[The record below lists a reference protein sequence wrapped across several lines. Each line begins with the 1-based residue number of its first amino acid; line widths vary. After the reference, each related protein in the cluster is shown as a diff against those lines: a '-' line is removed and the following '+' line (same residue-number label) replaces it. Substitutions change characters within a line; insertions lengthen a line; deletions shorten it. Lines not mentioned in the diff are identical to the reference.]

1 MISSA
6 KGDADQHRPVSP
18 ALTFGLRRRELSDE
32 RQNQGHWRKYN
43 SSAAPDFTFAMTLR
57 GNTAANV
64 TSTALAARFVD
75 GPRLSAPDQAE
86 QRLADWL
93 TDVAA
98 EHAAA
103 INEVAARFPLART
116 ILLGV
121 AEASPYLFD
130 LVRADAAR
138 AIRLLE
144 CEPEAYLA
152 QLIEDTC
159 RKVAAASSEA
169 DVMQLLRRMK
179 SEAALLI
186 ALCDIGGVW
195 PVMRVTA
202 ALTELAVASV
212 QAALRHVL
220 RQEAARG
227 RLSPTSLDCP
237 EDNSGLVVLAMG
249 KMGAG
254 ELNYSSD
261 IDLIVFFDPA
271 APTLAADIEPQPFF
285 VRVTQGLARLLQQR
299 TGDGYVFRV
308 DLRLRPD
315 PASTQVA
322 ISIESAMHYYEREGR
337 TWERA
342 AMIKARPCAGD
353 AKAGEALVAEIAPFV
368 WRKHLDFAALA
379 DVHDMKRQMQTY
391 RGQSE
396 IAVEGHNVKV
406 GRGGIREIE
415 FFAQTQQLIAGGRHP
430 QLRVRPTLEALNVL
444 AASDWITFEA
454 RDQLTAAY
462 VFLRRVEHRLQMVA
476 DEQTHALPD
485 DIEAVERFAR
495 FFGYDSRAAFARD
508 LLGHLNIVQGHYG
521 KLFEGD
527 PTGTAKLPAVDYRA
541 GPDDPR
547 LLEYLTTLGFKKPAM
562 VAQTVQDW
570 LVGDYRVFRQE
581 LTRNA
586 FVEFVPALIDG
597 LANAEEPDNA
607 VTAFDRFLQ
616 ALQRGGRL
624 ISLLSQNRDL
634 VALVA
639 LILGAAPRLGD
650 MLARQPQIM
659 DGLIDPRFFGAMPD
673 QRELSA
679 RLAATLVDANSYEE
693 FLDRLRLFGQESL
706 FLIGTRI
713 LSGTVSAQ
721 QASIAFADVAEG
733 IVHTVHGLVTDRFAA
748 QHGRIKGQE
757 TAIVAMGRL
766 GSREMTASS
775 DLDLILLYDF
785 DPEYPDSDGPRSLQG
800 AHYFARFTQRLISAF
815 TTRTNYGVLY
825 DVDMRLRPSGRAGP
839 VASHL
844 KSFAEYQDREA
855 WTWEHM
861 ALTRARVI
869 SASPEFRA
877 KIETIMRGV
886 LTRPRDAAGVA
897 KDVADMRRAVAL
909 EKGEDDV
916 WDLKYAA
923 GGMVD
928 VDFIAQYLQLVHAAD
943 KPDILD
949 VSTLHVLD
957 NAARLG
963 VLPQPAAEILRS
975 ATRLYHD
982 LTQILRLC
990 VSERFKPE
998 TSGEDLLRVL
1008 ARAGDA
1014 PDFSSLEAR
1023 VKETQTEVRR
1033 VFRDLVEG
1041 N

>member
-6 KGDADQHRPVSP
+6 KCRADQPC
-18 ALTFGLRRRELSDE
+18 
-32 RQNQGHWRKYN
+32 
-43 SSAAPDFTFAMTLR
+43 
-57 GNTAANV
+57 
-64 TSTALAARFVD
+64 LAARFVD
-75 GPRLSAPDQAE
+75 GPHLSAPGHAE
-86 QRLADWL
+86 QQLADWL
-93 TDVAA
+93 AGLA
-98 EHAAA
+98 PAQAAA
-103 INEVAARFPLART
+103 AGDFIVRFPRVKT
-116 ILLGV
+116 ILSGI

-130 LVRADAAR
+130 LLRADGAR
-138 AIRLLE
+138 AIRLLG
-144 CEPEAYLA
+144 CDPERHLA
-152 QLIEDTC
+152 GLVERTGREIS
-159 RKVAAASSEA
+159 VASSEA
-169 DVMQLLRRMK
+169 EVMPLLRRMK

-195 PVMRVTA
+195 PVMQVTA
-202 ALTELAVASV
+202 ALTDLAVAAV
-212 QAALRHVL
+212 QAALRFAL

-227 RLSPTSLDCP
+227 RLSPPSPDTP
-237 EDNSGLVVLAMG
+237 EENSGLVVLAMG

-271 APTLAADIEPQPFF
+271 APTLAPGIEPQPFF
-285 VRVTQGLARLLQQR
+285 VRVTQAMTRLMQQR

-315 PASTQVA
+315 PSSTQVA
-322 ISIESAMHYYEREGR
+322 ISTEFALHYYEREGR

-353 AKAGEALVAEIAPFV
+353 ARAGEALVAEIAPFV

-430 QLRVRPTLEALNVL
+430 QLRVRPTLHALNVL
-444 AASDWITFEA
+444 ASSNWITSAA
-454 RDQLTAAY
+454 RDELTAAY
-462 VFLRRVEHRLQMVA
+462 QFLRRVEHRLQMVA
-476 DEQTHALPD
+476 DEQTHSLPD
-485 DIEAVERFAR
+485 DVEAVERFAR
-495 FFGYDSRAAFARD
+495 FFGYASRAAFARD
-508 LLGHLNIVQGHYG
+508 LLGHLNVVQGHYE

-527 PTGTAKLPAVDYRA
+527 PTGTAKLPPADFGA
-541 GPDDPR
+541 GAEDPR
-547 LLEYLTTLGFKKPAM
+547 LLEHLVALGFKKPLM
-562 VAQTVQDW
+562 VAQTVRHW
-570 LVGDYRVFRQE
+570 MTGDYRVFKTE
-581 LTRNA
+581 ATRHA
-586 FVEFVPALIDG
+586 FVAFVPALIDG
-597 LANAEEPDNA
+597 LAHAEEPDGA

-639 LILGAAPRLGD
+639 LVLGAAPRLGD

-673 QRELSA
+673 QRELSG
-679 RLAATLVDANSYEE
+679 RLAATLADAHSYEE

-721 QASIAFADVAEG
+721 QASVAFADVAEG
-733 IVHTVHGLVTDRFAA
+733 IVHTVHDLVTGRFAA
-748 QHGRIKGQE
+748 QHGRIRGQQ

-785 DPEYPDSDGPRSLQG
+785 DPEYPDSDGPRSLHG
-800 AHYFARFTQRLISAF
+800 AQYFARFTQRLISAF

-825 DVDMRLRPSGRAGP
+825 EVDMRLRPSGRAGP
-839 VASHL
+839 VASHV
-844 KSFAEYQDREA
+844 KSFAEYQEREA
-855 WTWEHM
+855 WTWEHL

-869 SASPEFRA
+869 SGPPEFRA
-877 KIETIMRGV
+877 RIEGIIREV
-886 LTRPRDAAGVA
+886 LTRPRDAASVA
-897 KDVADMRRAVAL
+897 SDVAEMRRAIAL

-923 GGMVD
+923 GGLID
-928 VDFIAQYLQLVHAAD
+928 IDFIAQYLQLVHAAAA
-943 KPDILD
+943 PEILD
-949 VSTLHVLD
+949 VSPSHVLD
-957 NAARLG
+957 NAVRLG
-963 VLPQPAAEILRS
+963 VLPPSDAEILRS
-975 ATRLYHD
+975 AAHLYHD

-990 VSERFKPE
+990 VSEKFRPE
-998 TSGEDLLRVL
+998 TAGEDLLRL
-1008 ARAGDA
+1008 MARAGDA
-1014 PDFSSLEAR
+1014 PDFSSLLAR
-1023 VKETQTEVRR
+1023 VRETQGEVRR
-1033 VFRDLVEG
+1033 VFRAIVGEG
-1041 N
+1041 G

>member
-1 MISSA
+1 MTSSA
-6 KGDADQHRPVSP
+6 KGDADQHC
-18 ALTFGLRRRELSDE
+18 
-32 RQNQGHWRKYN
+32 
-43 SSAAPDFTFAMTLR
+43 
-57 GNTAANV
+57 
-64 TSTALAARFVD
+64 LAARFVD
-75 GPRLSAPDQAE
+75 GPHVSAPDQAE
-86 QRLADWL
+86 QRLKDWL
-93 TDVAA
+93 TDLPAA
-98 EHAAA
+98 EAAA
-103 INEVAARFPLART
+103 VEGLIARFPHARS
-116 ILLGV
+116 ILLGI

-138 AIRLLE
+138 MIRLFA
-144 CEPEAYLA
+144 CAPEPYLA
-152 QLIEDTC
+152 ELIERTC
-159 RKVAAASSEA
+159 REVQAASSDA
-169 DVMQLLRRMK
+169 DVMVLLRRMK

-186 ALCDIGGVW
+186 ALADIGGVW
-195 PVMRVTA
+195 PVMQVTA

-212 QAALRHVL
+212 RAALRHVL

-227 RLSPTSLDCP
+227 RLSPANLDSP

-261 IDLIVFFDPA
+261 IDLIVFFDSA
-271 APTLAADIEPQPFF
+271 APTLAPDIEPQPFF
-285 VRVTQGLARLLQQR
+285 VRVTQALARLLQQR

-322 ISIESAMHYYEREGR
+322 ISIDSALHYYEREGR

-353 AKAGEALVAEIAPFV
+353 AKAGEALVADLAPFV

-379 DVHDMKRQMQTY
+379 DVHDMKRQMQTF

-396 IAVEGHNVKV
+396 IAVEGHNVKI

-430 QLRVRPTLEALNVL
+430 QLRARPTLEALDVL
-444 AASDWITFEA
+444 ASSNWITFEA
-454 RDQLTAAY
+454 RDELAAAY
-462 VFLRRVEHRLQMVA
+462 IFLRRVEHRLQMVA
-476 DEQTHALPD
+476 DEQTHTLPD
-485 DIEAVERFAR
+485 EIEAVERFAH
-495 FFGYDSRAAFARD
+495 FFGYDSRPAFARD
-508 LLGHLNIVQGHYG
+508 LLRHLNVVQGHYA

-527 PTGTAKLPAVDYRA
+527 PTGTVKLPAVDHAA
-541 GPDDPR
+541 GSDDAR
-547 LLEYLTTLGFKKPAM
+547 LLEYLATLGFKQPIM
-562 VAQTVQDW
+562 VAQTVQNW
-570 LVGDYRVFRQE
+570 MVGDYRVFRIE
-581 LTRNA
+581 ATRNA

-597 LANAEEPDNA
+597 LANAEEPDHA
-607 VTAFDRFLQ
+607 VTAFDRLLQ

-679 RLAATLVDANSYEE
+679 RLAATLADAHSYEE

-721 QASIAFADVAEG
+721 QASVAFADVAEG
-733 IVHTVHGLVTDRFAA
+733 IVHTVHGLVTDRFAD

-757 TAIVAMGRL
+757 TAILAMGRL

-785 DPEYPDSDGPRSLQG
+785 DPEEPESDGARPLQG

-825 DVDMRLRPSGRAGP
+825 EVDMRLRPSGRAGP
-839 VASHL
+839 VASHIR
-844 KSFAEYQDREA
+844 SFAEYQDREA

-869 SASPEFRA
+869 SASPQFRS
-877 KIETIMRGV
+877 KIETIIRSV
-886 LTRPRDAAGVA
+886 LTRPRDAPSVGT
-897 KDVADMRRAVAL
+897 DVAEMRRAIAL
-909 EKGEDDV
+909 EKGEDDI
-916 WDLKYAA
+916 WDLKYAK

-928 VDFIAQYLQLVHAAD
+928 IDFIAQYLQLIHAAD
-943 KPDILD
+943 KPGILD

-963 VLPQPAAEILRS
+963 VLPQSAAEVLRS
-975 ATRLYHD
+975 AARLYHD

-998 TSGEDLLRVL
+998 TAGEDLLRVL

-1014 PDFSSLEAR
+1014 PDFSSLQAR
-1023 VKETQTEVRR
+1023 VKETQSEVRR
-1033 VFRDLVEG
+1033 VFHHIVE
-1041 N
+1041 NRS

>member
-1 MISSA
+1 
-6 KGDADQHRPVSP
+6 
-18 ALTFGLRRRELSDE
+18 
-32 RQNQGHWRKYN
+32 
-43 SSAAPDFTFAMTLR
+43 MTIR
-57 GNTAANV
+57 GRTEANV
-64 TSTALAARFVD
+64 KSGALAARFVD
-75 GPRLSAPDQAE
+75 GPCVSAPDKAE
-86 QRLADWL
+86 RRLKDWL
-93 TDVAA
+93 SDLAPA
-98 EHAAA
+98 QAAA
-103 INEVAARFPLART
+103 IDGMLARFPRVRT
-116 ILLGV
+116 IFSGI

-130 LVRADAAR
+130 LVSADSAR
-138 AIRLLE
+138 ALRLLE
-144 CEPEAYLA
+144 CEPELHLA
-152 QLIEDTC
+152 QLIENT
-159 RKVAAASSEA
+159 RSEVAAASSEA
-169 DVMQLLRRMK
+169 DVMHKLRRTK

-195 PVMRVTA
+195 SVMQVTE
-202 ALTELAVASV
+202 ALTDLAVTSV
-212 QAALRHVL
+212 QSALRFL
-220 RQEAARG
+220 LQQEAMRG
-227 RLSPTSLDCP
+227 RMTPLNPDRP
-237 EDNSGLVVLAMG
+237 EEGSGLIVLAMG

-254 ELNYSSD
+254 ELNFSSD
-261 IDLIVFFDPA
+261 IDLIVFFDA
-271 APTLAADIEPQPFF
+271 AASTLAPDIEPQPFF
-285 VRVTQGLARLLQQR
+285 VRVTQGLSRLLQQR
-299 TGDGYVFRV
+299 SVDGYVFRV

-315 PASTQVA
+315 PSSTPVA
-322 ISIESAMHYYEREGR
+322 ISTASALHYYEREGR

-342 AMIKARPCAGD
+342 AMIKARACAGD
-353 AKAGEALVAEIAPFV
+353 LRAGETLMADLAPFV

-430 QLRVRPTLEALNVL
+430 ELRVRPTLEALNVL
-444 AASDWITFEA
+444 ASSDWITFEA

-462 VFLRRVEHRLQMVA
+462 EFLRRVEHRLQMMA
-476 DEQTHALPD
+476 DEQTHALPEAD
-485 DIEAVERFAR
+485 EAVERFAC

-508 LLGHLNIVQGHYG
+508 LLGHLHVVQGHYA

-527 PTGTAKLPAVDYRA
+527 PAGTAKLPAVDYAA

-547 LLEYLTTLGFKKPAM
+547 LIEHLASLGFKKPAM
-562 VAQTVQDW
+562 VAQTARQW
-570 LVGDYRVFRQE
+570 LDGDYRVFRTE
-581 LTRNA
+581 STRSA
-586 FVEFVPALIDG
+586 FVEFLPSLIAG

-607 VTAFDRFLQ
+607 VAVFDQFLQ

-624 ISLLSQNRDL
+624 FLLLSQNRDL

-673 QRELSA
+673 RRELSA
-679 RLAATLVDANSYEE
+679 RLAATLKDAHSYEE
-693 FLDRLRLFGQESL
+693 FLDRLRLFGRESL

-733 IVHTVHGLVTDRFAA
+733 IVHTVHGLVSDQFAT
-748 QHGRIKGQE
+748 QYGRIKGQQ
-757 TAIVAMGRL
+757 TAILAMGRL
-766 GSREMTASS
+766 GSREMTAAS
-775 DLDLILLYDF
+775 DLDLILLYEF
-785 DPEYPDSDGPRSLQG
+785 DPEHPDSDGAKSLHG
-800 AHYFARFTQRLISAF
+800 AQYFARFTQRLISAF

-825 DVDMRLRPSGRAGP
+825 EVDMRLRPSGRAGP

-844 KSFAEYQDREA
+844 DSFAEYQDREA

-869 SASPEFRA
+869 SASPDFRRRVEQ
-877 KIETIMRGV
+877 IIRQV
-886 LTRPRDAAGVA
+886 LTRPRDAVSVA
-897 KDVADMRRAVAL
+897 SDVADMRRAIAL
-909 EKGEDDV
+909 EKGEDDI

-928 VDFIAQYLQLVHAAD
+928 IDFIAQYLQLVHAAE

-963 VLPQPAAEILRS
+963 VLAQSSAEILRS
-975 ATRLYHD
+975 AARLYHD

-998 TSGEDLLRVL
+998 TSGEDLLRVM

-1023 VKETQTEVRR
+1023 VKETQAEVRR
-1033 VFRDLVEG
+1033 VFRALVENG
-1041 N
+1041 S

>member
-6 KGDADQHRPVSP
+6 KGDADQC
-18 ALTFGLRRRELSDE
+18 
-32 RQNQGHWRKYN
+32 
-43 SSAAPDFTFAMTLR
+43 
-57 GNTAANV
+57 
-64 TSTALAARFVD
+64 LAARFVG
-75 GPRLSAPDQAE
+75 GPHVSAPGNAG

-93 TDVAA
+93 TDLAP
-98 EHAAA
+98 EQAAA
-103 INEVAARFPLART
+103 IDRFIARFPLAKT
-116 ILLGV
+116 ILLGI

-130 LVRADAAR
+130 LVRADGSR
-138 AIRLLE
+138 TIRLLE
-144 CEPEAYLA
+144 SDPEAHLA
-152 QLIEDTC
+152 RLIENTC
-159 RKVAAASSEA
+159 RDISAASSEA
-169 DVMQLLRRMK
+169 DVMASFRRMK

-195 PVMRVTA
+195 PVMQVTA
-202 ALTELAVASV
+202 ALTDLAVVSV
-212 QAALRHVL
+212 QSALRYVL

-227 RLSPTSLDCP
+227 RLLPPNLDSP
-237 EDNSGLVVLAMG
+237 EDNSGLIVLAMG

-261 IDLIVFFDPA
+261 IDLIVFFDSS
-271 APTLAADIEPQPFF
+271 APTLAPDIEPQPFF
-285 VRVTQGLARLLQQR
+285 VRVTQALSRLLQQR

-315 PASTQVA
+315 PSSTPVA
-322 ISIESAMHYYEREGR
+322 ISTDAALHYYEREGR

-353 AKAGEALVAEIAPFV
+353 ANAGEALIAEIAPFV

-379 DVHDMKRQMQTY
+379 DVHDMKRQMQTF

-415 FFAQTQQLIAGGRHP
+415 FFAQTQQLIAGGRNP
-430 QLRVRPTLEALNVL
+430 ELRVRPTLEALDVL
-444 AASDWITFEA
+444 ASSNWITFEA
-454 RDQLTAAY
+454 RDELTAAY
-462 VFLRRVEHRLQMVA
+462 LFLRRVEHRLQMVA
-476 DEQTHALPD
+476 DEQTHTLPD
-485 DIEAVERFAR
+485 EVEAVERFAC
-495 FFGYDSRAAFARD
+495 FLGYASRAAFARD
-508 LLGHLNIVQGHYG
+508 LLGHLKIVQRHYE

-527 PTGTAKLPAVDYRA
+527 PTGTAKLPAVDYSA
-541 GPDDPR
+541 GAEDPR
-547 LLEYLTTLGFKKPAM
+547 LLEHLATLGFKAPLM
-562 VAQTVQDW
+562 VAQTVQQW
-570 LVGDYRVFRQE
+570 MRGEYRAFRRKS
-581 LTRNA
+581 TRNA
-586 FVEFVPALIDG
+586 FVEFVPTLIAG
-597 LANAEEPDNA
+597 LAKAEQPDDA

-624 ISLLSQNRDL
+624 ITLLSQNRDL

-673 QRELSA
+673 RRELSA
-679 RLAATLVDANSYEE
+679 RLAATLADADFYEE

-721 QASIAFADVAEG
+721 QAGVAFADVAEG
-733 IVHTVHGLVTDRFAA
+733 IVHTVRGLVTGQFAV

-757 TAIVAMGRL
+757 TAILAMGRL

-775 DLDLILLYDF
+775 DLDLILLYHF
-785 DPEYPDSDGPRSLQG
+785 DPNHPDSDGPRSLQG
-800 AHYFARFTQRLISAF
+800 AQYFARLTQRLISAF

-825 DVDMRLRPSGRAGP
+825 EVDMRLRPSGRQGP
-839 VASHL
+839 VASHVT
-844 KSFAEYQDREA
+844 SFAEYQQREA

-877 KIETIMRGV
+877 RIEQIIRDV
-886 LTRPRDAAGVA
+886 LTRRRDAARVA
-897 KDVADMRRAVAL
+897 NDVSEMRRAIAL

-928 VDFIAQYLQLVHAAD
+928 IDFIAQYLQLVHSAD

-957 NAARLG
+957 KAARLG
-963 VLPQPAAEILRS
+963 ALPQAAAEVLRPAA
-975 ATRLYHD
+975 RLYHD

-990 VSERFKPE
+990 VTERFKPE
-998 TSGEDLLRVL
+998 TAGEDLLRIM

-1014 PDFSSLEAR
+1014 PDFSALEAR

-1033 VFRDLVEG
+1033 VFGDLVEG
-1041 N
+1041 GN

>member
-1 MISSA
+1 
-6 KGDADQHRPVSP
+6 
-18 ALTFGLRRRELSDE
+18 
-32 RQNQGHWRKYN
+32 
-43 SSAAPDFTFAMTLR
+43 
-57 GNTAANV
+57 
-64 TSTALAARFVD
+64 
-75 GPRLSAPDQAE
+75 
-86 QRLADWL
+86 
-93 TDVAA
+93 
-98 EHAAA
+98 
-103 INEVAARFPLART
+103 
-116 ILLGV
+116 
-121 AEASPYLFD
+121 
-130 LVRADAAR
+130 
-138 AIRLLE
+138 
-144 CEPEAYLA
+144 
-152 QLIEDTC
+152 
-159 RKVAAASSEA
+159 
-169 DVMQLLRRMK
+169 
-179 SEAALLI
+179 
-186 ALCDIGGVW
+186 
-195 PVMRVTA
+195 
-202 ALTELAVASV
+202 
-212 QAALRHVL
+212 
-220 RQEAARG
+220 
-227 RLSPTSLDCP
+227 
-237 EDNSGLVVLAMG
+237 
-249 KMGAG
+249 
-254 ELNYSSD
+254 
-261 IDLIVFFDPA
+261 
-271 APTLAADIEPQPFF
+271 
-285 VRVTQGLARLLQQR
+285 
-299 TGDGYVFRV
+299 
-308 DLRLRPD
+308 
-315 PASTQVA
+315 
-322 ISIESAMHYYEREGR
+322 
-337 TWERA
+337 
-342 AMIKARPCAGD
+342 
-353 AKAGEALVAEIAPFV
+353 
-368 WRKHLDFAALA
+368 
-379 DVHDMKRQMQTY
+379 MKRQMQTF

-396 IAVEGHNVKV
+396 ISVEGHNVKI

-430 QLRVRPTLEALNVL
+430 ELRVRPTLEALNVL
-444 AASDWITFEA
+444 ASSHWITIEA

-462 VFLRRVEHRLQMVA
+462 AFLRRVEHRLQMVA
-476 DEQTHALPD
+476 DEQTHTLPD
-485 DIEAVERFAR
+485 DVEAVERFAA
-495 FFGYDSRAAFARD
+495 FFGYGNRAAFARD
-508 LLGHLNIVQGHYG
+508 LLGHLNVVQAHYG

-527 PTGTAKLPAVDYRA
+527 PTGNVQLPAADYSA

-547 LLEYLTTLGFKKPAM
+547 LLEHLATLGFKNPIM
-562 VAQTVQDW
+562 VAQTVHQW
-570 LVGDYRVFRQE
+570 MVGDYRVFRLE
-581 LTRNA
+581 STRNA
-586 FVEFVPALIDG
+586 FVEFVPALIAG
-597 LANAEEPDNA
+597 LADAEEPDHA

-673 QRELSA
+673 RSELSA
-679 RLAATLVDANSYEE
+679 RLAATLTDANSYEE

-721 QASIAFADVAEG
+721 QASVAFADVAEG

-748 QHGRIKGQE
+748 QHGRVRRQE
-757 TAIVAMGRL
+757 TAILAMGRL

-785 DPEYPDSDGPRSLQG
+785 DSEHPDSDGAKSLHG

-839 VASHL
+839 VASRFDA
-844 KSFAEYQDREA
+844 FADYQEREA

-869 SASPEFRA
+869 SSSPDFRG
-877 KIETIMRGV
+877 KIERIIREV
-886 LTRPRDAAGVA
+886 LTRRRNAAATAV
-897 KDVADMRRAVAL
+897 DVADMRRAIAL
-909 EKGEDDV
+909 EKGERDV

-928 VDFIAQYLQLVHAAD
+928 IDFIAQYLQLVHAAD

-963 VLPQPAAEILRS
+963 VLPQSEAEVLRS
-975 ATRLYHD
+975 AARLYHD

-990 VSERFKPE
+990 VTERFKPE
-998 TSGEDLLRVL
+998 TSGEDLLRVM

-1033 VFRDLVEG
+1033 VFRSVVEG
-1041 N
+1041 R

>member
-1 MISSA
+1 M
-6 KGDADQHRPVSP
+6 
-18 ALTFGLRRRELSDE
+18 
-32 RQNQGHWRKYN
+32 
-43 SSAAPDFTFAMTLR
+43 
-57 GNTAANV
+57 
-64 TSTALAARFVD
+64 
-75 GPRLSAPDQAE
+75 
-86 QRLADWL
+86 
-93 TDVAA
+93 
-98 EHAAA
+98 
-103 INEVAARFPLART
+103 
-116 ILLGV
+116 
-121 AEASPYLFD
+121 
-130 LVRADAAR
+130 
-138 AIRLLE
+138 
-144 CEPEAYLA
+144 
-152 QLIEDTC
+152 
-159 RKVAAASSEA
+159 
-169 DVMQLLRRMK
+169 
-179 SEAALLI
+179 
-186 ALCDIGGVW
+186 
-195 PVMRVTA
+195 
-202 ALTELAVASV
+202 
-212 QAALRHVL
+212 
-220 RQEAARG
+220 
-227 RLSPTSLDCP
+227 
-237 EDNSGLVVLAMG
+237 
-249 KMGAG
+249 
-254 ELNYSSD
+254 
-261 IDLIVFFDPA
+261 
-271 APTLAADIEPQPFF
+271 
-285 VRVTQGLARLLQQR
+285 ARLLQQR
-299 TGDGYVFRV
+299 NGDGYVFRV

-322 ISIESAMHYYEREGR
+322 ISTQSALHYYEREGR

-353 AKAGEALVAEIAPFV
+353 ARAGEALVSDIAPFV

-379 DVHDMKRQMQTY
+379 DVHDMKRQMQTF

-396 IAVEGHNVKV
+396 ISVEGHNVKI

-444 AASDWITFEA
+444 ASSHWITFEA

-462 VFLRRVEHRLQMVA
+462 AFLRRVEHRLQMVA
-476 DEQTHALPD
+476 DEQTHTLPD
-485 DIEAVERFAR
+485 DVEAVERFAA
-495 FFGYDSRAAFARD
+495 FFGYENRAAFAKD
-508 LLGHLNIVQGHYG
+508 LLGHLNVVQAHYG

-527 PTGTAKLPAVDYRA
+527 PTGNVQLPAADYSA

-547 LLEYLTTLGFKKPAM
+547 LLEHLATLGFKKPIM
-562 VAQTVQDW
+562 VAQTVHQW
-570 LVGDYRVFRQE
+570 MVGDYRVFRLE
-581 LTRNA
+581 STRHA
-586 FVEFVPALIDG
+586 FVEFVPALIAG
-597 LANAEEPDNA
+597 LADAEEPDHA

-673 QRELSA
+673 RSELSA
-679 RLAATLVDANSYEE
+679 RLAATLTDANSYEE

-721 QASIAFADVAEG
+721 QASVAFADVAEG

-748 QHGRIKGQE
+748 QHGRVKRQE
-757 TAIVAMGRL
+757 TAILAMGRL

-785 DPEYPDSDGPRSLQG
+785 DSEHPDSDGAKSLHG

-839 VASHL
+839 VASRFDA
-844 KSFAEYQDREA
+844 FADYQEREA

-869 SASPEFRA
+869 SSSPDFRG
-877 KIETIMRGV
+877 KIERVIREV
-886 LTRPRDAAGVA
+886 LTRSRNAAA
-897 KDVADMRRAVAL
+897 TAIDVADMRRAIAL
-909 EKGEDDV
+909 EKGERDV

-928 VDFIAQYLQLVHAAD
+928 IDFIAQYLQLVHAAD

-963 VLPQPAAEILRS
+963 VLPQSEAEVLRS
-975 ATRLYHD
+975 AARLYHD

-990 VSERFKPE
+990 VTERFKPE
-998 TSGEDLLRVL
+998 TSGEDLLRVM

-1033 VFRDLVEG
+1033 VFRSVVEG
-1041 N
+1041 RY

>member
-1 MISSA
+1 M
-6 KGDADQHRPVSP
+6 
-18 ALTFGLRRRELSDE
+18 
-32 RQNQGHWRKYN
+32 N
-43 SSAAPDFTFAMTLR
+43 SSAPS
-57 GNTAANV
+57 GNAEGHR
-64 TSTALAARFVD
+64 LAARFAAAPYV
-75 GPRLSAPDQAE
+75 SASSNAE
-86 QRLADWL
+86 QRFGDWL
-93 TDVAA
+93 AELEPAQSAVVAA
-98 EHAAA
+98 WLDRPHAKS
-103 INEVAARFPLART
+103 
-116 ILLGV
+116 ILLGIV
-121 AEASPYLFD
+121 EFSPYLFD
-130 LVRADAAR
+130 LIRADAAR
-138 AIRLLE
+138 LIRVLA
-144 CEPEAYLA
+144 CDPEQHLTS
-152 QLIEDTC
+152 LIETASRD
-159 RKVAAASSEA
+159 VLAAGGET
-169 DVMQLLRRMK
+169 DVMHLLRRMK
-179 SEAALLI
+179 AEAALMI

-202 ALTELAVASV
+202 ALTDLAVASV
-212 QAALRHVL
+212 QTALRFLL
-220 RQEAARG
+220 RQEVGRDRMTAAN
-227 RLSPTSLDCP
+227 LDRP
-237 EDNSGLVVLAMG
+237 EEGSGLIVLAMG

-271 APTLAADIEPQPFF
+271 ATSLVPDIEPAPFF
-285 VRVTQGLARLLQQR
+285 VRVTQALARLLQQR
-299 TGDGYVFRV
+299 SGDGYVFRV

-322 ISIESAMHYYEREGR
+322 MSIDAALHYYEREGR

-353 AKAGEALVAEIAPFV
+353 AKAGEALVSELSPFV

-430 QLRVRPTLEALNVL
+430 ELRVRPTLLALNVL
-444 AASDWITFEA
+444 ANSNWITFDACHE
-454 RDQLTAAY
+454 LTVAY
-462 VFLRRVEHRLQMVA
+462 EFLRRVEHRLQMIA

-485 DIEAVERFAR
+485 EPEAVERFAN
-495 FFGYDSRAAFARD
+495 FFGYENRAAFAKE
-508 LLGHLNIVQGHYG
+508 LLGHLNIVQGHYS

-527 PTGTAKLPAVDYRA
+527 PTGTAKLPDVDYSG
-541 GPDDPR
+541 GPDNPK
-547 LLEYLTTLGFKKPAM
+547 LLAHLATLGFKKPIM
-562 VAQTVQDW
+562 VAKTVQQW
-570 LVGDYRVFRQE
+570 LAGDYRALRVD
-581 LTRNA
+581 TTHNA
-586 FVEFVPALIDG
+586 FIEFVPGLIDG
-597 LANAEEPDNA
+597 LAHAEDPDDA
-607 VTAFDRFLQ
+607 VTAFDRFLG

-624 ISLLSQNRDL
+624 ITLLSQNRDL

-650 MLARQPQIM
+650 MLARTPQIM

-673 QRELSA
+673 QKELSA
-679 RLAATLVDANSYEE
+679 RLAATLKDADSYEE

-713 LSGTVSAQ
+713 LSGTVTAQ
-721 QASIAFADVAEG
+721 QASVAFADVAEG

-757 TAIVAMGRL
+757 TAILAMGRL

-785 DPEYPDSDGPRSLQG
+785 DGENPDSDGERSLHG
-800 AHYFARFTQRLISAF
+800 AQYFARFTQRLISAF

-839 VASHL
+839 VASRID
-844 KSFAEYQDREA
+844 SFADYQEREA

-869 SASPEFRA
+869 SSSPAFGKE
-877 KIETIMRGV
+877 IEGVIRNV
-886 LTRPRDAAGVA
+886 LTRPRDPVSTAG
-897 KDVADMRRAVAL
+897 DVADMRRAIAL

-916 WDLKYAA
+916 WDLKLAA
-923 GGMVD
+923 GGLVD
-928 VDFIAQYLQLVHAAD
+928 IDFIAQYLQLVHAAA
-943 KPDILD
+943 KPEILS
-949 VSTLHVLD
+949 VSTLQVLEI
-957 NAARLG
+957 AARLG
-963 VLPQPAAEILRS
+963 VLPQSEAEILRS

-982 LTQILRLC
+982 LTQIVRLC
-990 VSERFKPE
+990 VTGKFNPE
-998 TSGEDLLRVL
+998 TAGENLQRVM
-1008 ARAGDA
+1008 ARAGDT
-1014 PDFSSLEAR
+1014 PDFSTLEAR
-1023 VKETQTEVRR
+1023 VRETQAEVRR
-1033 VFRDLVEG
+1033 VFSEIVG
-1041 N
+1041 

>member
-1 MISSA
+1 MNSSA
-6 KGDADQHRPVSP
+6 KGVADQHC
-18 ALTFGLRRRELSDE
+18 
-32 RQNQGHWRKYN
+32 
-43 SSAAPDFTFAMTLR
+43 
-57 GNTAANV
+57 
-64 TSTALAARFVD
+64 LAARFVD
-75 GPRLSAPDQAE
+75 GPHVSAPDKAE
-86 QRLADWL
+86 QRLQDWL
-93 TDVAA
+93 TDLAA
-98 EHAAA
+98 DEAAA
-103 INEVAARFPLART
+103 IDGLIARFPRAKT
-116 ILLGV
+116 ILQGI

-138 AIRLLE
+138 TMRLLE
-144 CEPEAYLA
+144 CEPEPYLA
-152 QLIEDTC
+152 QLIEATC
-159 RKVAAASSEA
+159 RAVTAASSEA
-169 DVMQLLRRMK
+169 DVMALLRRMK

-195 PVMRVTA
+195 PVMQVTA

-212 QAALRHVL
+212 QAALRYVL
-220 RQEAARG
+220 QQEAARG
-227 RLSPTSLDCP
+227 RLSPPSLDSP
-237 EDNSGLVVLAMG
+237 EENSGLIVLAMG

-261 IDLIVFFDPA
+261 IDLIVFFDA
-271 APTLAADIEPQPFF
+271 RAPTLAPDIEPQPFF
-285 VRVTQGLARLLQQR
+285 VRVTQAFARLLQQR

-322 ISIESAMHYYEREGR
+322 ISMESALHYYEREGR

-353 AKAGEALVAEIAPFV
+353 ARAGEAMVADIAPFV

-396 IAVEGHNVKV
+396 IAVDGHNVKI

-430 QLRVRPTLEALNVL
+430 QLRVRPTLEALDVL
-444 AASDWITFEA
+444 ALSDWITFAA
-454 RDQLTAAY
+454 RDELTAAY
-462 VFLRRVEHRLQMVA
+462 LFLRRVEHRLQMVA
-476 DEQTHALPD
+476 DEQTHVLPD
-485 DIEAVERFAR
+485 EIEAVERFAH
-495 FFGYDSRAAFARD
+495 FLGYESRAAFARD
-508 LLGHLNIVQGHYG
+508 LLGHLNVVQGHYA

-527 PTGTAKLPAVDYRA
+527 PTGTAKLPSADYRA

-547 LLEYLTTLGFKKPAM
+547 LLEHLAALGFKKPIM
-562 VAQTVQDW
+562 VAQTIRHW
-570 LVGDYRVFRQE
+570 MVGDYRVFRRE
-581 LTRNA
+581 ATRAA
-586 FVEFVPALIDG
+586 FIEFVPALIDG
-597 LANAEEPDNA
+597 LAHAEEPDSA
-607 VTAFDRFLQ
+607 VGAFDRFLQ
-616 ALQRGGRL
+616 ELQRGGRL
-624 ISLLSQNRDL
+624 ISLLGQNRDL

-639 LILGAAPRLGD
+639 LVLGAAPRLGD

-673 QRELSA
+673 QRELST
-679 RLAATLVDANSYEE
+679 RLAATLADANSYEE

-721 QASIAFADVAEG
+721 QASVAFADVAEG

-748 QHGRIKGQE
+748 QHGRIRGQQ

-785 DPEYPDSDGPRSLQG
+785 DPEQPDSDGARPLHG

-825 DVDMRLRPSGRAGP
+825 EVDMRLRPSGRAGP
-839 VASHL
+839 VASHIE
-844 KSFAEYQDREA
+844 SFAEYQEREA

-877 KIETIMRGV
+877 KIEQTIRAV
-886 LTRPRDAAGVA
+886 LTRSRDSAAVA
-897 KDVADMRRAVAL
+897 SDVVEMRRAVAL
-909 EKGEDDV
+909 EKGERDV

-923 GGMVD
+923 GGTVD
-928 VDFIAQYLQLVHAAD
+928 IDFIAQYLQLVHAAE

-963 VLPQPAAEILRS
+963 VLPQSAAEVLRPAA
-975 ATRLYHD
+975 RLYHD

-990 VSERFKPE
+990 VSEGFKPE
-998 TSGEDLLRVL
+998 TAGEDLLRVM

-1023 VKETQTEVRR
+1023 VKETQSEVRR
-1033 VFRDLVEG
+1033 VFRELLVER

>member
-1 MISSA
+1 MIPSA
-6 KGDADQHRPVSP
+6 KGDADQHR
-18 ALTFGLRRRELSDE
+18 
-32 RQNQGHWRKYN
+32 
-43 SSAAPDFTFAMTLR
+43 
-57 GNTAANV
+57 
-64 TSTALAARFVD
+64 LAARFVD
-75 GPRLSAPDQAE
+75 GPHVSAPDQAE
-86 QRLADWL
+86 QRRADWL
-93 TDVAA
+93 TGLAP
-98 EHAAA
+98 EQAAA
-103 INEVAARFPLART
+103 IDDLVVRFPLAGT
-116 ILLGV
+116 ILFGI

-130 LVRADAAR
+130 SVRADAAR
-138 AIRLLE
+138 LIRLLD
-144 CEPEAYLA
+144 CEPEPYLA
-152 QLIEDTC
+152 QLIETTC
-159 RKVAAASSEA
+159 RDVSEASSEA
-169 DVMQLLRRMK
+169 DVMLLLRRMK

-195 PVMRVTA
+195 PVMQVTA
-202 ALTELAVASV
+202 ALTDLAVASV
-212 QAALRHVL
+212 QSVLRFLL

-227 RLSPTSLDCP
+227 RLAPPDPDQP
-237 EDNSGLVVLAMG
+237 EDSSGLIVLAMG

-271 APTLAADIEPQPFF
+271 APTLAPDIEPQPFF
-285 VRVTQGLARLLQQR
+285 VRVTQGLSRLLAQR

-315 PASTQVA
+315 PSSTPVA
-322 ISIESAMHYYEREGR
+322 ISTAAALHYYEREGR

-342 AMIKARPCAGD
+342 AMIKARACAGD
-353 AKAGEALVAEIAPFV
+353 AGAGEALIAEIAPFV

-379 DVHDMKRQMQTY
+379 DVHDMKRQMQTF

-396 IAVEGHNVKV
+396 IAVEGHNVKI

-430 QLRVRPTLEALNVL
+430 ELRVRPTLEALNVL
-444 AASDWITFEA
+444 ATNNWITFEA
-454 RDQLTAAY
+454 RDELTAAY
-462 VFLRRVEHRLQMVA
+462 EFLRRVEHRLQMVA
-476 DEQTHALPD
+476 DEQTHTLPD
-485 DIEAVERFAR
+485 DAAAVGRFAG
-495 FFGYDSRAAFARD
+495 FFGYDSREAFARD
-508 LLGHLNIVQGHYG
+508 LLGHLNVVQAHYG

-527 PTGTAKLPAVDYRA
+527 PTGTAKLPAADYSA

-547 LLEYLTTLGFKKPAM
+547 LLEHLATLGFKQPVM
-562 VAQTVQDW
+562 VAQTVRQW
-570 LVGDYRVFRQE
+570 MVGDYRVFRMEQ
-581 LTRNA
+581 TRTA
-586 FVEFVPALIDG
+586 FVEFVPALIVG
-597 LANAEEPDNA
+597 LAHAEEPDHA
-607 VTAFDRFLQ
+607 VAAFDRFLQ

-650 MLARQPQIM
+650 TLARQPQIM

-679 RLAATLVDANSYEE
+679 RLAATLADANSYEE
-693 FLDRLRLFGQESL
+693 FLDRSRLFGQESL

-721 QASIAFADVAEG
+721 QASVAFADVAEG

-757 TAIVAMGRL
+757 TAILAMGRL

-785 DPEYPDSDGPRSLQG
+785 DPEHPDSDGARSLQG

-825 DVDMRLRPSGRAGP
+825 EIDMRLRPSGRAGP
-839 VASHL
+839 VASHI

-869 SASPEFRA
+869 SSSPGFRA
-877 KIETIMRGV
+877 RIENIIREV
-886 LTRPRDAAGVA
+886 LTRPRDATGVA
-897 KDVADMRRAVAL
+897 GDVAEMRRAIAL
-909 EKGEDDV
+909 EKGEDDI

-928 VDFIAQYLQLVHAAD
+928 IDFIAQYLQLVHAAG

-963 VLPQPAAEILRS
+963 VLPQSSEEVLRS

-998 TSGEDLLRVL
+998 SLGEDLLRVM

-1033 VFRDLVEG
+1033 VFGEIVEG
-1041 N
+1041 RN

>member
-6 KGDADQHRPVSP
+6 KGDADQ
-18 ALTFGLRRRELSDE
+18 RR
-32 RQNQGHWRKYN
+32 
-43 SSAAPDFTFAMTLR
+43 
-57 GNTAANV
+57 
-64 TSTALAARFVD
+64 LAARVVD
-75 GPRLSAPDQAE
+75 GPHVSAPAEAE
-86 QRLADWL
+86 QRLAGWL
-93 TDVAA
+93 VDL
-98 EHAAA
+98 EPRQAAA
-103 INEVAARFPLART
+103 IRELAARYPCLN
-116 ILLGV
+116 IMLLGI

-130 LVRADAAR
+130 LLRADAAR
-138 AIRLLE
+138 AIRLFG
-144 CEPEAYLA
+144 CTPELHLA
-152 QLIEDTC
+152 RLIEHTC
-159 RKVAAASSEA
+159 RDVEAASSEA
-169 DVMQLLRRMK
+169 DAMQLLRRMK

-186 ALCDIGGVW
+186 ALCDIGGVL
-195 PVMRVTA
+195 PVMQVTA
-202 ALTELAVASV
+202 GLTDLAVAAVRS
-212 QAALRHVL
+212 ALRYLL

-227 RLSPTSLDCP
+227 RLSPSNVDRP
-237 EDNSGLVVLAMG
+237 EENSGLIVLAMG

-254 ELNYSSD
+254 ELNFSSD
-261 IDLIVFFDPA
+261 IDLIVFFDA
-271 APTLAADIEPQPFF
+271 EASTLATDIEPQPFF
-285 VRVTQGLARLLQQR
+285 VRLTQALARLLQQR
-299 TGDGYVFRV
+299 SGDGYVFRV

-322 ISIESAMHYYEREGR
+322 ISTASALDYYEREGR

-353 AKAGEALVAEIAPFV
+353 ARAGEALIAEIAPFV

-379 DVHDMKRQMQTY
+379 DVHDMKRQMQTF

-430 QLRVRPTLEALNVL
+430 ELRVRPTLEALSVL
-444 AASDWITFEA
+444 ASSHWITREA
-454 RDQLTAAY
+454 RDEMSAAY
-462 VFLRRVEHRLQMVA
+462 QFLRRVEHRLQMVA
-476 DEQTHALPD
+476 DEQTHTLPED
-485 DIEAVERFAR
+485 PEAVERFAC
-495 FFGYDSRAAFARD
+495 FFGYDNRAAFAKD
-508 LLGHLNIVQGHYG
+508 LLGHLNVVHGHYS

-527 PTGTAKLPAVDYRA
+527 PTGTAKLPAVDYGG

-547 LLEYLTTLGFKKPAM
+547 LIEHLAAIGFKKPLV
-562 VAQTVQDW
+562 VAKTVQQW
-570 LVGDYRVFRQE
+570 IAGDYRVFR
-581 LTRNA
+581 LAATRNA
-586 FVEFVPALIDG
+586 FVEFVPALIAS
-597 LANAEEPDNA
+597 LAHAEEPDDA
-607 VTAFDRFLQ
+607 VAAFDRFLQ

-624 ISLLSQNRDL
+624 VSLLSQNSDL

-639 LILGAAPRLGD
+639 LILGAAPRLAD

-679 RLAATLVDANSYEE
+679 RLAATLADANSYEE

-713 LSGTVSAQ
+713 LSGTVSAS
-721 QASIAFADVAEG
+721 QASVAFADVAEG
-733 IVHTVHGLVTDRFAA
+733 IVDTVHGLVTERFAA
-748 QHGRIKGQE
+748 QHGRIKRQE
-757 TAIVAMGRL
+757 TAILAMGRL

-785 DPEYPDSDGPRSLQG
+785 DHDEPDSDGARSLQG

-839 VASHL
+839 VASRL
-844 KSFAEYQDREA
+844 DSFAQYQDREA

-869 SASPEFRA
+869 SASPQFRGR
-877 KIETIMRGV
+877 IEAIIREV
-886 LTRPRDAAGVA
+886 LTRPRDAASIAV
-897 KDVADMRRAVAL
+897 DVADMRRAVAL
-909 EKGEDDV
+909 EKGEGDV
-916 WDLKYAA
+916 WDIKYAA
-923 GGMVD
+923 GGMLD
-928 VDFIAQYLQLVHAAD
+928 VDFMAQYLQLVHAAD
-943 KPDILD
+943 KPDILN
-949 VSTLHVLD
+949 VSTLQVLD
-957 NAARLG
+957 NALRLG
-963 VLPQPAAEILRS
+963 VLPRSSAEILRS

-990 VSERFKPE
+990 VNDKFRPE
-998 TSGEDLLRVL
+998 VAGEDLLRIM

-1023 VKETQTEVRR
+1023 VRETQAEVRR
-1033 VFRDLVEG
+1033 VFVTLTG
-1041 N
+1041 AGSG